1 MHEVHTKMHIQLA
14 NVHREPDWGFERVER
29 VGRNM
34 RVAESNGKISNHLW
48 DSWWSYQEIGIV
60 EEPSLEI
67 ILVSNSIYDVICD
80 WQSLERIGLITVHFV
95 QWQNRWRWRI
105 RCNKMPRTDCM
116 SQTDCVMTKWAHIW
130 AVWNVVKT
138 KSPSS
143 HWLLDWFPF
152 QVWECFE
159 NSGYLKNGFY
169 TVKNC
174 SIYIYLPLYGVLAL
188 PNKYL
193 EPQPKLMAH
202 GFQTSQASPKPF

>member
-1 MHEVHTKMHIQLA
+1 MLYVT
-14 NVHREPDWGFERVER
+14 
-29 VGRNM
+29 
-34 RVAESNGKISNHLW
+34 GKAWKGL
-48 DSWWSYQEIGIV
+48 G
-60 EEPSLEI
+60 SLLC
-67 ILVSNSIYDVICD
+67 ILFNDRTDGGGELGV
-80 WQSLERIGLITVHFV
+80 T
-95 QWQNRWRWRI
+95 
-105 RCNKMPRTDCM
+105 RCQTMSRTDCI

-169 TVKNC
+169 TAKNC
-174 SIYIYLPLYGVLAL
+174 SIYIYHPLYGVLAL

-202 GFQTSQASPKPF
+202 GFQTSQARPKAFLSCHKGLALAHGFKLGCAHHYS